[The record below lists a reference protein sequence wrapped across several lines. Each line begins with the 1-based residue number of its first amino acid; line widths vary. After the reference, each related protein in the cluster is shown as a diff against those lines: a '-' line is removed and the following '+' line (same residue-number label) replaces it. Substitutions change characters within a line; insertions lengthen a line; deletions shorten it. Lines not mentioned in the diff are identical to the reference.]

1 MIDIG
6 KALKEERIAK
16 GITLEEVSRAT
27 LIMPNYLEQI
37 ENDDFPRY
45 DGYIAVY
52 IKKYAEFLNLNGEEL
67 LNAYKDFFR
76 GKEQIPRPKIKKG
89 RTFIVL
95 ILILLAVGSGF
106 LLRAYFINKNK
117 EATINNPSQNEITE
131 EPQIPTET
139 TEEPSNEPEI
149 PAETQ
154 PEKPIEGI
162 QIVLKS
168 KGLCWMGITID
179 GDYYQKYIH
188 NGETIEL
195 KGKEYIKIR
204 FGNAPVVTVNFN
216 GKDLGIVDPV
226 NYVVEKTYKP

>member
-27 LIMPNYLEQI
+27 LIMPIYLEQI
-37 ENDDFPRY
+37 ENNDFPRY

-67 LNAYKDFFR
+67 LNTYKDFFR
-76 GKEQIPRPKIKKG
+76 GKEQISYPKKKG
-89 RTFIVL
+89 RTFLVL
-95 ILILLAVGSGF
+95 ILISLVIGSGF
-106 LLRAYFINKNK
+106 LLRAYFISKNK
-117 EATINNPSQNEITE
+117 QAAINNPSQNEITE
-131 EPQIPTET
+131 EPQIPAET
-139 TEEPSNEPEI
+139 TEEPSKEPEI

-162 QIVLKS
+162 QLVLKS

-188 NGETIEL
+188 NGETVEL

-204 FGNAPVVTVNFN
+204 FGNAPVVSVNLN